1 MKRFQAI
8 KLNVRIA
15 FIHFYIEKGGTM
27 MAEKTSIRSKVQ
39 KFGSFL
45 SSMIMPNIGAFIAW
59 GIITAIFAGVTA
71 YYGEGSSPADAVS
84 FLEAMVSPMIT
95 YLLPLLIA
103 FTGGR
108 MLHDFRGGVVGATA
122 AMGVIAA
129 TDVPMFI
136 GAMVMGPL
144 GGYLIKKVDQAL
156 DGKVK
161 QGFEMLVNNFS
172 AGILAAILACFGS
185 LAVAPLVSGLT
196 TLMGLGAETIIG
208 WGLLPL
214 ASIFIEP
221 AKVMFLN
228 NAINHGIL
236 TPISID
242 QVRETGKS
250 IFYLLE
256 ANPGPGFGVLLAF
269 MIFGKGASKA
279 SSYGAGLIHFV
290 GGIHEIYFPYVLM
303 KPLMFLAVIFGG
315 MTGVFVFSSLD
326 VGLVS
331 PASPGSILPIIGL
344 AYPGDRINVLLG
356 VLAATAVSFAIA
368 SLILKFDRKG
378 EDDIAEATGK
388 MEAMK
393 GKKSNVSSSLTASE
407 ATKTNTNSYA
417 HVNKI
422 VFACDAG
429 MGSSAMGAS
438 IMRDRVKKANL
449 DTEVTNTSISNI
461 PDDADLVIT
470 HKDLTDRAKS
480 KKGDAIHVSVDNF
493 MNSPRYNEIIEE
505 LKNSQAET
513 PKASEGSSGQKA
525 KEDIQKIIFA
535 CDAGMG
541 SSAMG
546 ASILKNKVKKADLDV
561 AVSNTSISNIPD
573 DADVVVTHKDL
584 TERAKSKQPNA
595 EHISVENFMNSPK
608 YDELIDRLK

>member
-1 MKRFQAI
+1 
-8 KLNVRIA
+8 
-15 FIHFYIEKGGTM
+15 M
-27 MAEKTSIRSKVQ
+27 MAEKTSIRSKIQ
-39 KFGSFL
+39 KFGSNL

-71 YYGEGSSPADAVS
+71 YYGEGSSPAESVS

-108 MLHDFRGGVVGATA
+108 ILHDFRGGVVGATA
-122 AMGVIAA
+122 TMGVIAA

-136 GAMVMGPL
+136 GAMIMGPL
-144 GGYLIKKVDQAL
+144 GGYLIKKVDQKL

-172 AGILAAILACFGS
+172 AGILAVILACFGS

-208 WGLLPL
+208 LGLLPL

-236 TPISID
+236 TPISIE

-256 ANPGPGFGVLLAF
+256 ANPGPGIGVLLAF
-269 MIFGKGASKA
+269 MFFGKGASKA
-279 SSYGAGLIHFV
+279 SAYGAGVIHFF

-315 MTGVFVFSSLD
+315 MTGVFVFSAFD

-331 PASPGSILPIIGL
+331 PASPGSIIPIIGL
-344 AYPGDRINVLLG
+344 AAPGDYFYVLLG
-356 VLAATAVSFAIA
+356 VLAAAAVSFAIG

-378 EDDIAEATGK
+378 EEENLADATSK

-393 GKKSNVSSSLTASE
+393 GKKSGVSASLNGSSSENKTAS
-407 ATKTNTNSYA
+407 YA
-417 HVNKI
+417 DVNKI

-438 IMRDRVKKANL
+438 IMRDRVKKAGL
-449 DTEVTNTSISNI
+449 DTEVINTSISNI

-480 KKGDAIHVSVDNF
+480 KKSDAIHVSVDNF

-505 LKNSQAET
+505 LQN
-513 PKASEGSSGQKA
+513 GSSETSVPAAVDGQKS

-546 ASILKNKVKKADLDV
+546 ASILKNKVKKAELDV
-561 AVSNTSISNIPD
+561 SVSNTSISNIPA

-584 TERAKSKQPNA
+584 TDRAKQKQPNA

>member
-39 KFGSFL
+39 KFGSNL

-59 GIITAIFAGVTA
+59 GIITAISAGVIS
-71 YYGEGSSPADAVS
+71 YYGEGSSQAESIS
-84 FLEAMVSPMIT
+84 FLNTMVGPMIT

-108 MLHDFRGGVVGATA
+108 MIHDFRGGVVGATA

-136 GAMVMGPL
+136 GAMIMGPL

-156 DGKVK
+156 DGKVR

-196 TLMGLGAETIIG
+196 TVMGLGAQAIIERN
-208 WGLLPL
+208 LLPL

-236 TPISID
+236 TPISIE

-279 SSYGAGLIHFV
+279 SSYGAGVIHFF

-315 MTGVFVFSSLD
+315 MTGVFVFDLLN

-331 PASPGSILPIIGL
+331 PASPGSIIPIFAL
-344 AYPGDRINVLLG
+344 AYPGDRLSVLLG

-368 SLILKFDRKG
+368 SLILKLDRKG

-393 GKKSNVSSSLTASE
+393 GKKSSVSSSLTASE
-407 ATKTNTNSYA
+407 ATEGHTNSYA

-470 HKDLTDRAKS
+470 HKDLTDRAKT

-505 LKNSQAET
+505 LKNSHGETAET
-513 PKASEGSSGQKA
+513 SEVSTGQKA

-546 ASILKNKVKKADLDV
+546 ASILKNKVKKANLDV

-584 TERAKSKQPNA
+584 TERAKTKQPNA